1 LFDYLKMSQEELRT
15 KILEKFSSNINGNH
29 SLRMYSPN
37 DKTIILPSSGIVS
50 KPVEL
55 YSKEFF
61 ALCGIGGILSC
72 GITHTFVTPL
82 DLVKCNTQANP
93 KEFTGTFQGFRKIFS
108 GQAASLGHKPGF
120 AGLVKGWGPTLLG
133 YSIQGLGKFGFY
145 EYFKHQFA
153 VMVGEDNAYKYRD
166 LVYLF
171 ASASAEVIADLGLCP
186 FEAVKVRIQTNPQY
200 ARGLLDG
207 LPKFYASE
215 GFGSLYAG
223 LGPLWARQVP
233 YTIIKFMAFERIAE
247 AIYSMISKPKS
258 EMSKTEQMG
267 VVFTAGYIAGV
278 LCGAV
283 SHPADTMVS
292 KINKLKMDGS
302 LSTKMKVIYY
312 GTATSPGIGFAGL
325 WAGFAPRVVMIGTLT
340 GLQWF
345 IYGAF
350 KAYVGLPTPGA
361 SGPKESKH

>member
-1 LFDYLKMSQEELRT
+1 MSSQKGLSSPEE
-15 KILEKFSSNINGNH
+15 KIKRILA
-29 SLRMYSPN
+29 SP
-37 DKTIILPSSGIVS
+37 LSH
-50 KPVEL
+50 PVEL

-61 ALCGIGGILSC
+61 ALCGVGGILSC
-72 GITHTFVTPL
+72 GITHTAVTPL
-82 DLVKCNTQANP
+82 DLVKCNAQANP
-93 KEFTGTFQGFRKIFS
+93 KDFTGTFQGFRKIFS
-108 GQAASLGHKPGF
+108 GGAAALGHKSGF
-120 AGLVKGWGPTLLG
+120 AGLVKGWGPTAWG
-133 YSIQGLGKFGFY
+133 YSIQGLCKFGFY
-145 EYFKHQFA
+145 EYFKHLFGTW
-153 VMVGEDNAYKYRD
+153 VGEEKALKYRD

-171 ASASAEVIADLGLCP
+171 ASASAEVIADVGLCP
-186 FEAVKVRIQTNPQY
+186 FEAVKVRIQTNPHY

-207 LPKFYASE
+207 LPKFYATE
-215 GFGSLYAG
+215 GIGSLYAG

-247 AIYSMISKPKS
+247 AIYKRLPKPKS

-267 VVFTAGYIAGV
+267 VIFTSGYIAGV

-292 KINKLKMDGS
+292 KINKLKMEGG
-302 LSTKMKVIYY
+302 LMTKMRVIYY
-312 GTATSPGIGFAGL
+312 GTPTSPGIGFPGL

-361 SGPKESKH
+361 TVGGKH